1 MKTAKQQ
8 TKLLVIFLLGMQPV
22 FYPQG
27 PEHVSLSTKTFKVH
41 LGVTFQYYI
50 ALNYGIGIWGLKP

>member
-1 MKTAKQQ
+1 MKTIKQQ
-8 TKLLVIFLLGMQPV
+8 TKLLVKFLLGMQPL

-27 PEHVSLSTKTFKVH
+27 PEHVSLSAETFKVH

-50 ALNYGIGIWGLKP
+50 VLNYGIDVWGLKP